1 MNRIRRIPTPSLVIA
16 ILACVAAC
24 AGSATAASLI
34 TGSQIK
40 DGTITGKDVKDHS
53 IAAADLKAPLGPAGS
68 GAQGAAGP
76 TGPAGPAGEKG
87 APGAPGAAGAQGPQG
102 PQGAQGPAG
111 PSDAYVGQGVGT
123 ADYWLQP
130 NQWYTVGK
138 IPNLPSGRYVANV
151 HTTFIV
157 TDPGSVLCVI
167 DPPGGLE
174 SQANRTYIGAYA
186 WSGLSMTYAFQ
197 GSGDVELKCI
207 ADKQW
212 HPGTPEMNAIKVAS
226 LHSAF

>member
-1 MNRIRRIPTPSLVIA
+1 MAGAPTGRMLPSMNRIRRIPTPSLVIA
-16 ILACVAAC
+16 ILASVAAC

-68 GAQGAAGP
+68 PVQGAAGP
-76 TGPAGPAGEKG
+76 A
-87 APGAPGAAGAQGPQG
+87 GAPGAAGAKGSA
-102 PQGAQGPAG
+102 GAQGPAG
-111 PSDAYVGQGVGT
+111 PSDAYLGQGVGT

-212 HPGTPEMNAIKVAS
+212 HPGTPEMDAIKFAS
-226 LHSAF
+226 LHNEF